1 MKKIKTRKISIVV
14 LSFALLVLSLTVVAF
29 AESEEK
35 NAMTDIV
42 AAFSDKQVG
51 EKVSLESDGYIGI
64 PVELTTYYD
73 YNRFGSAKTGY
84 YGTNIVLYFV
94 NI

>member
-35 NAMTDIV
+35 NAMTDMLNSIY
-42 AAFSDKQVG
+42 KKG
-51 EKVSLESDGYIGI
+51 
-64 PVELTTYYD
+64 
-73 YNRFGSAKTGY
+73 
-84 YGTNIVLYFV
+84 
-94 NI
+94 

>member
-51 EKVSLESDGYIGI
+51 EKISLESDGYIGKLRH
-64 PVELTTYYD
+64 PP
-73 YNRFGSAKTGY
+73 
-84 YGTNIVLYFV
+84 
-94 NI
+94 